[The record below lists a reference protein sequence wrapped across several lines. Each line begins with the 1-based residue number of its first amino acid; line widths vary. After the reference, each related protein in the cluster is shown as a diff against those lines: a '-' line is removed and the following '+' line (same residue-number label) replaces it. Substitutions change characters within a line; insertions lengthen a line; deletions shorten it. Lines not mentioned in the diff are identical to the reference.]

1 MGLLAYASYDLL
13 TNGQVVDET
22 SKPAVAPL
30 TDEQKLLCTPLMRGF
45 SLKNKRWLNFFVS
58 AVRDIVWSDQ
68 AFEKLVLPNNQ
79 KELILSFAESQNK
92 PEVSSALREII
103 SGIAFLHYTSS
114 STVLVLNEWQQ
125 RRTNGCRTPSTMLSQ
140 ARARES

>member
-1 MGLLAYASYDLL
+1 MGLLAYASHDLL
-13 TNGQVVDET
+13 TNEQIVDET
-22 SKPAVAPL
+22 IKPAVAPL

-58 AVRDIVWSDQ
+58 AVRDIVWNDQ

-92 PEVSSALREII
+92 PEVSSVLRII
-103 SGIAFLHYTSS
+103 TLDMTFLHYASS
-114 STVLVLNEWQQ
+114 SSVLVLNERPQ
-125 RRTNGCRTPSTMLSQ
+125 RRTNGCRTPSMMLSQ
-140 ARARES
+140 VRPKES